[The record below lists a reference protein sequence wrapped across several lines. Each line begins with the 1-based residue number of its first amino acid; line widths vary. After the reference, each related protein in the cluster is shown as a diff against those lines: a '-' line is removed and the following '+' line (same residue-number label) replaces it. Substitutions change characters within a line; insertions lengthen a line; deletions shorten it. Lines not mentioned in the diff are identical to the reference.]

1 MTSPSVP
8 VLAPRQAP
16 EAGGYA
22 KGDRETGETGLSGL
36 TEPTVL
42 RPDRTEISK
51 KWARSVKA
59 KVFKK
64 FNS

>member
-8 VLAPRQAP
+8 VLAPKQAP

-36 TEPTVL
+36 TEPNPEPNSIFGEKKRFL
-42 RPDRTEISK
+42 RNRIGP
-51 KWARSVKA
+51 
-59 KVFKK
+59 F
-64 FNS
+64 